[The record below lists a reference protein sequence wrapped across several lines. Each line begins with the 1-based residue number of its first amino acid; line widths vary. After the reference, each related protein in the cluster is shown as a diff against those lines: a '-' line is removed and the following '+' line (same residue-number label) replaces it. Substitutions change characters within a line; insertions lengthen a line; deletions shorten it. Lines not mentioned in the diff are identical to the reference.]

1 MAEIRRQPFQ
11 TVKVDIEEMDRK
23 IREHRI
29 RMLKRAGIVL
39 GILILLW
46 FLLYIYHQVRT
57 YDSHEAKVTEDRQ
70 DSVANTYLEFQGN
83 ILKYSNDGAFYT
95 DTSNGLI
102 WNKTYEMSNPV
113 VGISAKYAAI
123 GDEKG
128 TLVYIF
134 DKDGLCGKIE
144 TTKPIVRVKTGKTLA
159 EGELHVENSGYP
171 MDIALSKDGKQF
183 AVSMLDISDGTIK
196 SSIAFYNFDSA
207 GEKKIDHVVGTKKY
221 SDIIIPQIEFLENDN
236 LIAVSNQKLM
246 LLEVSGKPQEKKS
259 IKYGSR
265 LRTFFYNG
273 KYIGLILDNE
283 SSSKEEKNDVYC
295 MQIYDNRGALVKEKT
310 FSRTYRKAEFLNNNE
325 VCLLNDNECT
335 IFTLRGV
342 EKYHEAWDKSI
353 YKVLPGR
360 TASRYTFIL
369 DGETVQAKLK

>member
-1 MAEIRRQPFQ
+1 M
-11 TVKVDIEEMDRK
+11 
-23 IREHRI
+23 
-29 RMLKRAGIVL
+29 
-39 GILILLW
+39 
-46 FLLYIYHQVRT
+46 
-57 YDSHEAKVTEDRQ
+57 
-70 DSVANTYLEFQGN
+70 
-83 ILKYSNDGAFYT
+83 
-95 DTSNGLI
+95 
-102 WNKTYEMSNPV
+102 
-113 VGISAKYAAI
+113 
-123 GDEKG
+123 
-128 TLVYIF
+128 
-134 DKDGLCGKIE
+134 
-144 TTKPIVRVKTGKTLA
+144 
-159 EGELHVENSGYP
+159 
-171 MDIALSKDGKQF
+171 
-183 AVSMLDISDGTIK
+183 
-196 SSIAFYNFDSA
+196 
-207 GEKKIDHVVGTKKY
+207 VGTKKY
-221 SDIIIPQIEFLENDN
+221 SDIIIPQIEFLGNDK
-236 LIAVSNQKLM
+236 LIAVSDQKLM

-265 LRTFFYNG
+265 LRTIFYNG

-353 YKVLPGR
+353 YKVLPGG

>member
-1 MAEIRRQPFQ
+1 
-11 TVKVDIEEMDRK
+11 
-23 IREHRI
+23 
-29 RMLKRAGIVL
+29 
-39 GILILLW
+39 
-46 FLLYIYHQVRT
+46 
-57 YDSHEAKVTEDRQ
+57 
-70 DSVANTYLEFQGN
+70 
-83 ILKYSNDGAFYT
+83 
-95 DTSNGLI
+95 
-102 WNKTYEMSNPV
+102 
-113 VGISAKYAAI
+113 
-123 GDEKG
+123 
-128 TLVYIF
+128 
-134 DKDGLCGKIE
+134 
-144 TTKPIVRVKTGKTLA
+144 
-159 EGELHVENSGYP
+159 
-171 MDIALSKDGKQF
+171 
-183 AVSMLDISDGTIK
+183 
-196 SSIAFYNFDSA
+196 
-207 GEKKIDHVVGTKKY
+207 
-221 SDIIIPQIEFLENDN
+221 
-236 LIAVSNQKLM
+236 M

-265 LRTFFYNG
+265 LRTIFYNG